1 MGVMTRDMM
10 ERDVTS
16 PITTIFHTWP
26 KIMESFAEYLEED
39 RRTCKDI
46 IKTLDAGE
54 KISAIFITLH
64 FGYVCTEILNHYKV
78 PIIAISPPGLAP
90 HFAGVFGNPDNPAY
104 SPDLF
109 MPVVAPLSFSE
120 RLASTLLY
128 GLLDGRINPFLF
140 IGMEWAGMDLLT
152 WDFRQDIDI

>member
-64 FGYVCTEILNHYKV
+64 FGYVCTEILNHYQV
-78 PIIAISPPGLAP
+78 PIIAISPPGHAP
-90 HFAGVFGNPDNPAY
+90 HIAKYLGNPDNPAY
-104 SPDLF
+104 RPDLF
-109 MPVVAPLSFSE
+109 LPMVEPLSFSE
-120 RLASTLLY
+120 RLIATILY
-128 GLLDGRINPFLF
+128 GVLG
-140 IGMEWAGMDLLT
+140 
-152 WDFRQDIDI
+152 